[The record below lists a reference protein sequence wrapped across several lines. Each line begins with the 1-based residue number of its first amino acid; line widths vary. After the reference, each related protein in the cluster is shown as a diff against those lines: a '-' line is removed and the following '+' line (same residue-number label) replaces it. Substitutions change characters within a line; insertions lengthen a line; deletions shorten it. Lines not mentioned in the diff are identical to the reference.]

1 MTAFKK
7 PLCGILA
14 FILVFVFVAA
24 TPISV
29 FAEDEVVTI
38 SAKEIELNK
47 ETEDGY
53 EFIKVDA
60 GSAVELIKYVGNET
74 EVKVPTKI
82 SGLSVIAVGE
92 GCFEGN
98 KTVVSIKLNS
108 EIVTVKDRAFKDCT
122 ALKEVTKTESL
133 TTVGAS
139 AFEGCSALE
148 EFEYPESVTAVP
160 EKCFAG
166 CTALAEIKEHKNLKN
181 VAADA
186 FEGTAWENA
195 QPDGALSFGRV
206 TYGVKGQVKNLEIPK
221 GVSLIEDYVFLGC
234 DYIETVTLGP
244 DVEEIGLYA
253 FQNCTNLKEVS
264 FDDAIGVLEAGA
276 FKGCSSLKVAD
287 FSEATLAAIGYEA
300 FAGCTSL
307 EEIKLPET
315 LSDIGDFAFA
325 NTKFKEIEF
334 GKNVNA
340 LGANSFV
347 GNTAL
352 ETINVVDK
360 NKEFSS
366 NDGVLYNKK
375 GSALVTF
382 PAGKTGTFELPQ
394 GVSEIRNYAFK
405 NAQISALKLSEEPAL
420 NYIGLNAFEDSQIE
434 EIEISA
440 NVEKINSNT
449 FKNAKKLSKVTFNEG
464 LKYIAA
470 SAFEGCV
477 ALNEIALPDSLHDIA
492 NSAFKNAGLKSVNL
506 GDGVAKINSEAF
518 AGNKDLTDL
527 YIGKNVEKLGNGAFA
542 DCAKLVSVNLPASLK
557 VFNGN
562 VFSGCKSL
570 VKITVDKDSEN
581 FKAVGSSIYSADGK
595 ALVFAGNKNTTS
607 LIVADGTEVIKANA
621 FELAKN
627 VAEISLPASLVEILA
642 NALDNTAWFKNANG
656 LVYAGKILYKVK
668 GTMANVVVEEGTV
681 AIADNAVN
689 NETVTTVA
697 LPKTLVKIGDNAF
710 AGSSVAAIVIPAN
723 VKSIGV
729 GAFKDIKAL
738 KKLTIEN
745 GVETIGAGAFAG
757 CSALKA
763 VAIPES
769 VKLVPADAFAGCKKL
784 SKVEIAGAEK
794 IGKYAFSGCESL
806 KAITLPATLTEL
818 DAMSFEGCTGLEAI
832 DVAEGNAFYKS
843 LDGVVLVANEEK
855 AEDGSSVFETIAL
868 YPAGKKG
875 EYTVPETVKNIGDK
889 AFYNCDALT
898 GIVFAEGFGNIGE
911 EAFFDCDSI
920 TTISMPESAKDIG
933 SYAFASCDELRE
945 FIVYSNLTD
954 YADNAFDG
962 CYYIN
967 YDAVTIKVGDS
978 SASLLLIIAAVFV
991 VIGVVWYLVY
1001 QKKQKKLE
1009 KEIQEKIAKREA
1021 LEAANK

>member
-60 GSAVELIKYVGNET
+60 GSAVELIKYVGDET
-74 EVKVPTKI
+74 EVKVPTKLG
-82 SGLSVIAVGE
+82 GLSVITVGE

-98 KTVVSIKLNS
+98 KNVVSIKLNS

-133 TTVGAS
+133 TSLGAS
-139 AFEGCSALE
+139 AFEGCTALE

-160 EKCFAG
+160 ERCFAG

-181 VAADA
+181 VAVDA
-186 FEGTAWENA
+186 FKDTAWENA

-206 TYGVKGQVKNLEIPK
+206 TYGVKGQVKNIEIPK

-253 FQNCTNLKEVS
+253 FQNCTNLKEIS

-287 FSEATLAAIGYEA
+287 FSESTLAAIGYEA
-300 FAGCTSL
+300 FADCTAL
-307 EEIKLPET
+307 EEIKIPET
-315 LSDIGDFAFA
+315 LSDIGDFSFA

-340 LGANSFV
+340 VGANAFA
-347 GNTAL
+347 GNTTL
-352 ETINVVDK
+352 ETINVVDN

-366 NDGVLYNKK
+366 VDGVLYNKK

-394 GVSEIRNYAFK
+394 GVSEIKAYAFK
-405 NAQISALKLSEEPAL
+405 KAKISAVKLAEEPAL
-420 NYIGLNAFEDSQIE
+420 NYIGINAFEDSQIA
-434 EIEISA
+434 EIEIPA
-440 NVEKINSNT
+440 NIEKINSNT

-470 SAFEGCV
+470 SAFENCV
-477 ALNEIALPDSLHDIA
+477 SLKEIALPDTLHDIA

-518 AGNKDLTDL
+518 AGNKNLTDL

-542 DCAKLVSVNLPASLK
+542 DCSKLVAVNLPASLK
-557 VFNGN
+557 S
-562 VFSGCKSL
+562 FSGNAFGGCNSL
-570 VKITVDKDSEN
+570 VKITVDADSKN
-581 FKAVGSSIYSADGK
+581 YKAVGSAIYSADGK
-595 ALVFAGNKNTTS
+595 VLVLAGNKNTTS

-627 VAEISLPASLVEILA
+627 VAEISLPATLSEIQGI
-642 NALDNTAWFKNANG
+642 ALDNTAWFKNADAI
-656 LVYAGKILYKVK
+656 VYAGKILYKVK
-668 GTMANVVVEEGTV
+668 GAVANLVVEEGTV

-689 NETVTTVA
+689 NPAVTTVL
-697 LPKTLVKIGDNAF
+697 LPKSLVKIGDNAF
-710 AGSSVAAIVIPAN
+710 AGSSVVSVAIPEN
-723 VKSIGV
+723 VKYIGV
-729 GAFKDIKAL
+729 GAFKDVKAL
-738 KKLTIEN
+738 KTLTIAN
-745 GVETIGAGAFAG
+745 GVETIGAGAFKG

-769 VKLVPADAFAGCKKL
+769 VKLIPSDAFAGCKKL
-784 SKVEIAGAEK
+784 AKVEIAGAEK

-806 KAITLPATLTEL
+806 KTITLPATLTAL
-818 DAMSFEGCTGLEAI
+818 DPVSFEGCTGLQTI
-832 DVAEGNAFYKS
+832 DVAEGNSFYKS

-855 AEDGSSVFETIAL
+855 VEDGSLVFETIAL
-868 YPAGKKG
+868 YPAGRKG
-875 EYTVPETVKNIGDK
+875 EYKVPETVKNIADK

-898 GIVFAEGFGNIGE
+898 GIV
-911 EAFFDCDSI
+911 
-920 TTISMPESAKDIG
+920 
-933 SYAFASCDELRE
+933 
-945 FIVYSNLTD
+945 
-954 YADNAFDG
+954 
-962 CYYIN
+962 
-967 YDAVTIKVGDS
+967 
-978 SASLLLIIAAVFV
+978 
-991 VIGVVWYLVY
+991 
-1001 QKKQKKLE
+1001 
-1009 KEIQEKIAKREA
+1009 
-1021 LEAANK
+1021 